1 MSMHHYWWTRPYWS
15 TSILN
20 IKTLDS
26 STQLKDDS
34 KWTRYYGVINSWYEK
49 TKQTTRSNGLSLGDD
64 KYVWLSEPQK
74 SKSYLLEAVL
84 KLQKLQS
91 NDPGSEAALQF
102 NETGS
107 CDPHHA
113 LTTKPGPRCIPAT
126 PSIELLLGRSYIT
139 VDYAVETAT
148 PSSERHGHASG
159 KSMIS
164 CGIIH
169 MLLIPKLLQVSQ
181 NPSHWSW
188 SIIDF
193 TKLHL
198 CYRDYVQWVTVHL
211 LLHLIPRPEKNNSS
225 KNLTLKTLLQA
236 KSNSIWLITKPVVWS
251 WKP

>member
-26 STQLKDDS
+26 PTQHKND
-34 KWTRYYGVINSWYEK
+34 WNGHQGYQGVINSWYEK
-49 TKQTTRSNGLSLGDD
+49 TRQTTRSNGLSPGDD

-84 KLQKLQS
+84 KLQKLHS

-126 PSIELLLGRSYIT
+126 PSIELLLGRNLHY
-139 VDYAVETAT
+139 YWLCRRNCH
-148 PSSERHGHASG
+148 PS
-159 KSMIS
+159 
-164 CGIIH
+164 
-169 MLLIPKLLQVSQ
+169 
-181 NPSHWSW
+181 
-188 SIIDF
+188 
-193 TKLHL
+193 
-198 CYRDYVQWVTVHL
+198 QW
-211 LLHLIPRPEKNNSS
+211 
-225 KNLTLKTLLQA
+225 KTWPCL
-236 KSNSIWLITKPVVWS
+236 W
-251 WKP
+251 